1 MADKVLFQTS
11 LTKLSITDKDGIGEL
26 RHESDGKV
34 YRYIKN
40 VSATALVRKGSC
52 LKALTSVLGG
62 MNKGVRSPD
71 FATLTGA
78 TASML
83 IAAGVPVTGIGATGS
98 TYTGAFGFVQVAG
111 PARVNMLM
119 SAVTAGVSG
128 LPGRVSIATGLIA
141 TAGWDVPEALDANC
155 VNGVLLVGKLRPG
168 TAAAARSANVEVVCL

>member
-11 LTKLSITDKDGIGEL
+11 LTDLSLTDKDGIGEL
-26 RHESDGKV
+26 RYESDGRT
-34 YRYIKN
+34 YRYVKN
-40 VSATALVRKGSC
+40 VSATALVRQGSC
-52 LKALTSVLGG
+52 LKALTSVLAG
-62 MNKGVRSPD
+62 MDKGVRSPD

-83 IAAGVPVTGIGATGS
+83 IAAGVPVTGMAKSGS
-98 TYTGAFGFVQVAG
+98 LITGAFGYVQVAG
-111 PARVNMLM
+111 PAKVSMLM
-119 SAVTAGVSG
+119 SDTTAGVSG

-155 VNGVLLVGKLRPG
+155 VNGVLLVRKLRPG